1 MDLKK
6 ISLKYKLGENTG
18 MSISHY
24 IKEIGRGKEGARHLN
39 TEQACDLMDRLL
51 GGQVSDLELGA
62 FCIAM
67 RIKGETPQEMIGFLQ
82 AIQSNIKRV
91 HLSIDRPYQLQRK
104 PVIVIPS

>member
-1 MDLKK
+1 
-6 ISLKYKLGENTG
+6 

-39 TEQACDLMDRLL
+39 TEQACDLMGRIL

-67 RIKGETPQEMIGFLQ
+67 RIKG
-82 AIQSNIKRV
+82 
-91 HLSIDRPYQLQRK
+91 
-104 PVIVIPS
+104 